1 MNNSD
6 KLSYKLLCGMF
17 PGDPDRSVPGFHEID
32 AFARLE
38 QQFSQMQEID
48 TLLLEEQRGD
58 WPDDINVLLKML
70 KNKAP
75 KTVEGFIEHAV
86 ISYFSTSAVSRA
98 LTGKPSPLFPH
109 PSVMDE
115 IDYNLLEPVIA
126 NSGGLADG

>member
-6 KLSYKLLCGMF
+6 RLSYKLLCRMF
-17 PGDPDRSVPGFHEID
+17 PGDLVRSIPGFHEIN

-38 QQFSQMQEID
+38 QQFSQMQLID
-48 TLLLEEQRGD
+48 TLLFEEQRGD
-58 WPDDINVLLKML
+58 WPDDVNLLLKML

-75 KTVEGFIEHAV
+75 ETVEGFVEHAV
-86 ISYFSTSAVSRA
+86 ILYFSTSTVSQA

-109 PSVMDE
+109 PNVIEE

-126 NSGGLADG
+126 NSRGLMNG

>member
-6 KLSYKLLCGMF
+6 RLSYKLLCAMF
-17 PGDPDRSVPGFHEID
+17 PGDPDRSIPGFHEID

-38 QQFSQMQEID
+38 QQFSQMQAID
-48 TLLLEEQRGD
+48 ILLLDEQRGD

-70 KNKAP
+70 KNKASE
-75 KTVEGFIEHAV
+75 TVEGFIERAV
-86 ISYFSTSAVSRA
+86 ISYFSTSTVSQA

-109 PSVMDE
+109 QNVMEE

-126 NSGGLADG
+126 NSEGLADG

>member
-1 MNNSD
+1 MNNSGR
-6 KLSYKLLCGMF
+6 LSYKLLCAMF
-17 PGDPDRSVPGFHEID
+17 PGDPDRSIPGFNEIN

-38 QQFSQMQEID
+38 QRFSQMQAID
-48 TLLLEEQRGD
+48 TLLLEEQRGG
-58 WPDDINVLLKML
+58 WPDDINVLLKLL

-75 KTVEGFIEHAV
+75 ETVEGFIEHAV
-86 ISYFSTSAVSRA
+86 ILYFSTPAVSQA

-109 PSVMDE
+109 PNVMAE